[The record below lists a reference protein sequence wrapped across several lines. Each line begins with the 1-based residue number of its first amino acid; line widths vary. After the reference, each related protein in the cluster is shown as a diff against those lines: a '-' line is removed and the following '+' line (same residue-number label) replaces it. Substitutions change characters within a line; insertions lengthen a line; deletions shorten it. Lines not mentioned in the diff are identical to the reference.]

1 MLAVRGSVWAGES
14 DDMLED
20 HVVLIDDVGAVAAI
34 EPYSTD
40 VVSQAERVV
49 GSPRAWIGPGVFD
62 RHVHLAFTDPQQLLA
77 GGVVAVRDLGAP
89 HARPAQVRPVPAG
102 LSVHPVGK
110 VLDAAV
116 VQRPAEPIEQV
127 PASGFM
133 AALDSVEQAVAFTAA
148 EHERGA
154 QAIKVGLDDAAG
166 CKSLSPP
173 VLAAAVGAA
182 RERRLPVIAHA
193 HSVAMVARALEAG
206 IDELANTPG
215 EPLPASM
222 VRELKAANVTV
233 CSTLQMLFATG
244 RGSAAAQN
252 SAAFVAA
259 DITLTYGTDLGN
271 VAGRAGVDPRELD
284 RLATAGLGR
293 LGALRAASVGPLRVG
308 GPARLVLLPD
318 NPLAEP
324 AAWWAP
330 TLVVSERY
338 VAGTAVP
345 PAAGGALGGGVLGG
359 DVMGA

>member
-1 MLAVRGSVWAGES
+1 MLALRGSVWVGES
-14 DDMLED
+14 DDVLED
-20 HVVLIDDVGAVAAI
+20 HVVLVDDAGIITSI

-40 VVSQAERVV
+40 LGSRVPRVV
-49 GSPRAWIGPGVFD
+49 GSPTAWIGPGVFD
-62 RHVHLAFTDPQQLLA
+62 RHVHLAFTAPQQLLA

-89 HARPAQVRPVPAG
+89 HAQPTQVRPAPAG

-110 VLDAAV
+110 VLDADQAEPTV
-116 VQRPAEPIEQV
+116 EAVQRPAAPEGTIV
-127 PASGFM
+127 
-133 AALDSVEQAVAFTAA
+133 LDSAEQAVAFTAA

-154 QAIKVGLDDAAG
+154 QAIKVGLDDTAG
-166 CKSLSPP
+166 CRSLSPP

-215 EPLPASM
+215 EPLPASL
-222 VRELKAANVTV
+222 VSELKAADVTV

-244 RGSAAAQN
+244 RGNAAALN

-259 DITLTYGTDLGN
+259 EITLTYGTDLGN
-271 VAGRAGVDPRELD
+271 VPGRAGVDPRELD

-293 LGALRAASVGPLRVG
+293 LGALRAASVGPLRVAE
-308 GPARLVLLPD
+308 PARLVLLPD
-318 NPLAEP
+318 DPLAEP

-338 VAGTAVP
+338 VAGTAVST
-345 PAAGGALGGGVLGG
+345 ASGGALGDDVLRG
-359 DVMGA
+359 DVVGA